1 MIKKIFSVLTAVVL
15 LASCQNPPAKKQPD
29 PEKGV
34 LAPHAMV
41 VSAKEEASQIGLAIL
56 KKGGNAFDAMIA
68 TELALAVAYPNA
80 GNIGGGGF
88 MVYRLG
94 SGERGALDYRE
105 KAPAKAHRDMY
116 LDKNGKVIADKSTLG
131 ALAVGVPGTIAGIFE
146 VYQKFGS
153 LPIGEL
159 IQPAIDLARKGV
171 LITELQ
177 ANSYMNK
184 NVELIKQANNYVTPF
199 ENGWKAGERFKYE
212 ELAQTLE
219 RIRDNG
225 SYEFYNGETAKR
237 IVSYVQELGGIL
249 SLDDL
254 KNYRAQWRKPI
265 TFTYKDYT
273 ISSMPLP
280 SSGGICLAQIL
291 KSVEPY
297 NIGQYPHNGEQYI
310 QLLVEAERRA
320 YADRA
325 YYMGDADFV
334 KVPTQQ
340 LLSPDY
346 LKERMSSFSW
356 DKASKST
363 EIAHGKIVG
372 YESDE
377 TTHYSIVDRFG
388 NAVAVTTTLNTNYG
402 SKVYVKGGGF
412 FLNNQ
417 MDDFSIK
424 PGEPNTYGL
433 VGSEKNA
440 IAPNK
445 RMLSSMSPTII
456 EKDGKLF
463 MVIGTPG
470 GSTIITSVLQCFLN
484 VAEYGMTMQQSVSK
498 PRFHHQW
505 LPDDVMYEPKGFAPE
520 VIANLK
526 AKGYKPREENFVII
540 GKVDA
545 ILVQPDGTLEGGADP
560 RGDDT
565 AVGY

>member
-15 LASCQNPPAKKQPD
+15 LVSCQNSPAKKQPD

-41 VSAKEEASQIGLAIL
+41 VSAKEEASQIGLAVL

-116 LDKNGKVIADKSTLG
+116 LGKNGKVIADKSTLG

-159 IQPAIDLARKGV
+159 IQPAIDLARNGV

-254 KNYRAQWRKPI
+254 RNYRAQWRKPI
-265 TFTYKDYT
+265 TFTYKDYI

-520 VIANLK
+520 VIAHLK

>member
-177 ANSYMNK
+177 ANFYMNK

-254 KNYRAQWRKPI
+254 RNYRAQWRKPI

-356 DKASKST
+356 DKANKST

-456 EKDGKLF
+456 EKEGKLF

-520 VIANLK
+520 VIAHLK

>member
-29 PEKGV
+29 PQKGV

-159 IQPAIDLARKGV
+159 IQPAIDLARNGV

-254 KNYRAQWRKPI
+254 RNYRAQWRKPI

-520 VIANLK
+520 VIAHLK

>member
-15 LASCQNPPAKKQPD
+15 LASCQNSPAKKQPD

-265 TFTYKDYT
+265 TFTYKDYI

-417 MDDFSIK
+417 MDDFSVK

>member
-15 LASCQNPPAKKQPD
+15 LASCQNSPAKKQPD

-146 VYQKFGS
+146 VYEKFGS

-159 IQPAIDLARKGV
+159 IQPAIDLARNGV

-254 KNYRAQWRKPI
+254 RNYRAQWRKPI
-265 TFTYKDYT
+265 TFTYKDYI

-520 VIANLK
+520 VIAHLK

>member
-15 LASCQNPPAKKQPD
+15 LASCQNSPAKKQPD

-159 IQPAIDLARKGV
+159 IQPAIDLARNGV

-254 KNYRAQWRKPI
+254 RNYRAQWRKPI
-265 TFTYKDYT
+265 TFTYKDYI

-456 EKDGKLF
+456 EKEGKLF

>member
-15 LASCQNPPAKKQPD
+15 LASCQNSPAKKQPD

-146 VYQKFGS
+146 VYEKFGS

-254 KNYRAQWRKPI
+254 RNYRAQWRKPI
-265 TFTYKDYT
+265 TFTYKDYI

-417 MDDFSIK
+417 MDDFSVK

-456 EKDGKLF
+456 EKEGKLF